1 MSEALRLFRDFV
13 EKLERAYIA
22 FDGVVGSCLG
32 RAWGSTN
39 HGMEDDDVDV
49 IPRNSESN
57 IAECA
62 SFSLPIGLLFRSYS
76 LSFPNT
82 SLVHRS
88 RVLFFFFSLH
98 SALQFLKGGKRKNLT
113 VCQSNRWLMSQKS
126 LSLFLSS
133 FLSFLLTAYF
143 PICVSLS
150 FFLSDSCSR
159 VISILEWVNAYSKQ
173 PSICRYS

>member
-62 SFSLPIGLLFRSYS
+62 SFSLPIGLLFRSYP

-82 SLVHRS
+82 SLVHPS
-88 RVLFFFFSLH
+88 RVLFFFLSLH
-98 SALQFLKGGKRKNLT
+98 SALRFLKGGERKNLT
-113 VCQSNRWLMSQKS
+113 VCQSNRWLLCVRN
-126 LSLFLSS
+126 LSLCFFLFFSLFFLPLIFQSVSRYLSS
-133 FLSFLLTAYF
+133 SQAPVLG
-143 PICVSLS
+143 
-150 FFLSDSCSR
+150 
-159 VISILEWVNAYSKQ
+159 
-173 PSICRYS
+173 